1 MKSTSLW
8 VRRALIV
15 LLLAPLVVG
24 MGFDERTFE
33 CENAVAH
40 LAECCSRFTAAPSL
54 CPQVFGCG
62 GEPSLELSSA
72 ESACIKGLECSDV
85 RSRGLCSKAEALVA
99 QGKSTIPAGAKG
111 DAARGEV
118 CQ

>member
-8 VRRALIV
+8 LGRTLLVF
-15 LLLAPLVVG
+15 LLAPLVVG

-40 LAECCSRFTAAPSL
+40 LAECCSSFTAAASL
-54 CPQVFGCG
+54 CPQPFGCG

-72 ESACIKGLECSDV
+72 ESACIKGKDCSDV
-85 RSRGLCSKAEALVA
+85 RSRGLCSKAAALVEQA
-99 QGKSTIPAGAKG
+99 KPTIPAGSKA
-111 DAARGEV
+111 DVARRKV
-118 CQ
+118 CP